1 MKKLNLAIIGQGR
14 SGKRIH
20 GGYYLSERNQYYN
33 VKYVV
38 DADEIRRGIAKE
50 QYPDCTVFA
59 DYQELFGLDDVDLVV
74 NATYSELHYAITK
87 DLLLHGFILAPS
99 SVTTLVTEER
109 VPGEV
114 WFRCAAMGDTSHLY
128 VAGEPISHYGR
139 YRERYGVDEPGVE
152 G

>member
-1 MKKLNLAIIGQGR
+1 MEAWKQNALVATGNSAQIYEETARGLDALLAR
-14 SGKRIH
+14 H
-20 GGYYLSERNQYYN
+20 GYHRKGALYATEHNTGETIALFCHF
-33 VKYVV
+33 
-38 DADEIRRGIAKE
+38 GIAMNMLSWLLRI
-50 QYPDCTVFA
+50 PF
-59 DYQELFGLDDVDLVV
+59 
-74 NATYSELHYAITK
+74 H
-87 DLLLHGFILAPS
+87 LLLHGFILAPS